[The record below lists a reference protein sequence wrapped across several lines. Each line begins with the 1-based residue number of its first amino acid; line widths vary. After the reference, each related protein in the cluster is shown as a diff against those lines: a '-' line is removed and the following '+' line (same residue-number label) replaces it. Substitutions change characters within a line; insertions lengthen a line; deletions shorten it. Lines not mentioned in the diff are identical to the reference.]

1 MCVCVCVCMHSM
13 VNAGLTALNIC
24 LQSVVYIDEFASRQA
39 GRSGTQGR
47 VADAA
52 LKHYIGG
59 IYNDIFVVHKTCSP
73 EGQTNLFKLKALAK
87 AGPYKTIPVSSSL
100 GKIVLVRRSKL
111 LYLYDAQRGGA
122 LQGLVAL
129 GCAAG
134 ITDPQLIL
142 RELEGEKIIFP
153 ALIGPL
159 PLSPEPSSKRQ
170 RI

>member
-1 MCVCVCVCMHSM
+1 MHSL
-13 VNAGLTALNIC
+13 VKSGLIGWYLC
-24 LQSVVYIDEFASRQA
+24 LQSVVYIDEFASRQQA

-47 VADAA
+47 VADSA
-52 LKHYIGG
+52 LKQYISG
-59 IYNDIFVVHKTCSP
+59 IYNDIFVVHKACSP
-73 EGQTNLFKLKALAK
+73 EGQTNLFKLKALTK

-111 LYLYDAQRGGA
+111 VYLYDAQRGGA
-122 LQGLVAL
+122 LQGLVAM

-142 RELEGEKIIFP
+142 REIEGERIIFP

-159 PLSPEPSSKRQ
+159 PLSPEPSSKR
-170 RI
+170 RRT